1 MNVEVNTTDTTFSI
15 STTQLNQ
22 IHYGDSNFSTSRDL
36 KNNKSSIGHGSIVK
50 DKALPIAAIRAHEQ
64 RGEQGQVPQS
74 SRHSGYGQV
83 PPGYGQVPPG
93 YGQVPPG
100 Y

>member
-1 MNVEVNTTDTTFSI
+1 MTMNVEVNTTDTTFSI

-22 IHYGDSNFSTSRDL
+22 IHY
-36 KNNKSSIGHGSIVK
+36 GHGSIVK

-93 YGQVPPG
+93 YGQ
-100 Y
+100 